1 MTVFKFHWTQ
11 LSFTDVPSC
20 LHPAELKNSAC
31 VPLSPYLTHHR
42 HPLIHQW
49 PLLCPSSSLGRGN
62 LKISLNMAFQDY
74 QLIDADTRKW
84 KRFAIL
90 VLDIS
95 LQIPFC
101 FNFYKAVVSPFLDK
115 R

>member
-1 MTVFKFHWTQ
+1 
-11 LSFTDVPSC
+11 
-20 LHPAELKNSAC
+20 
-31 VPLSPYLTHHR
+31 
-42 HPLIHQW
+42 
-49 PLLCPSSSLGRGN
+49 
-62 LKISLNMAFQDY
+62 MAFQDY